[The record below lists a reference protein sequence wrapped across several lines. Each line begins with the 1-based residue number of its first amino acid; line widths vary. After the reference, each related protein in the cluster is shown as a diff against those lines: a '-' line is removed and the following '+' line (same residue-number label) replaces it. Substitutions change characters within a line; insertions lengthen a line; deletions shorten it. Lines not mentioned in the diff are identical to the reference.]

1 MFPFGETVQF
11 KAYQEGAEDSH
22 GNPVESWASPVPSD
36 GWGFDPGG
44 SVESYGPGRD
54 MVVTSPRLFR
64 QSRAFLPGR
73 RDRVI
78 VRGREYA
85 VDGDPADWR
94 SPLTGWEPG
103 IVVTLEVVSG

>member
-11 KAYQEGAEDSH
+11 MAYQLGAEDAH
-22 GNPVESWASPVPSD
+22 GNPVESWADPVSSG

-44 SVESYGPGRD
+44 SVESSMPGRD

-64 QSRAFLPGR
+64 QSRDFVPGS
-73 RDRVI
+73 RDRVT
-78 VRGREYA
+78 VRGREYQ